1 VGQASRRRLARTG
14 RGTGRHRWAGGAHNG
29 AHPWRDTQHRR
40 TRFGEALRGPGLDVD
55 EHTDSPSGW
64 RGAEL
69 SRVTPAIA
77 EKLRAMAAA
86 AQAFTDTLSRGL
98 GPQGYSFD
106 PKYQPVEA
114 DELE

>member
-1 VGQASRRRLARTG
+1 VA
-14 RGTGRHRWAGGAHNG
+14 
-29 AHPWRDTQHRR
+29 QHATSP

-69 SRVTPAIA
+69 CRVTPAIA

-86 AQAFTDTLSRGL
+86 AQAFTDTYLEVL
-98 GPQGYSFD
+98 ALQGYSFD
-106 PKYQPVEA
+106 SEYQPVEA